1 MTSCRRRDVLCINLR
16 YAWANVP
23 TPGEVISPGTIKQ
36 IRGQGMPSYRHH
48 DMGNLYI
55 HFDVKFPEDN
65 FNTPE
70 KLMLLE
76 EILPPRAIPEH
87 NPDAMVED
95 VVLEPVDAR
104 DQARAQQLGG
114 HGHMHDEDDDM
125 HGGGGERVQC
135 ASQ

>member
-1 MTSCRRRDVLCINLR
+1 
-16 YAWANVP
+16 
-23 TPGEVISPGTIKQ
+23 
-36 IRGQGMPSYRHH
+36 MPSYRHH

-55 HFDVKFPEDN
+55 HFDVEFPPDN

-70 KLMLLE
+70 KLKLLE
-76 EILPPRAIPEH
+76 DVLPPRNVPEI

-104 DQARAQQLGG
+104 EQARAQQQTGG
-114 HGHMHDEDDDM
+114 AAHAHAHEMDEDEEM
-125 HGGGGERVQC
+125 HGGGGGERVQC

>member
-1 MTSCRRRDVLCINLR
+1 
-16 YAWANVP
+16 
-23 TPGEVISPGTIKQ
+23 
-36 IRGQGMPSYRHH
+36 MPSYRHH

-55 HFDVKFPEDN
+55 HFDVKFPDDN

-70 KLMLLE
+70 KIALLE
-76 EILPPRAIPEH
+76 NILPSREIPQL

-104 DQARAQQLGG
+104 EQARAQQGG
-114 HGHMHDEDDDM
+114 ATGMDEEDEM
-125 HGGGGERVQC
+125 HGAGGERVQC

>member
-1 MTSCRRRDVLCINLR
+1 
-16 YAWANVP
+16 
-23 TPGEVISPGTIKQ
+23 
-36 IRGQGMPSYRHH
+36 MPSYRHH

-70 KLMLLE
+70 KIALLE
-76 EILPPRAIPEH
+76 EILPPRNVPELS
-87 NPDAMVED
+87 PDAMVDD
-95 VVLEPVDAR
+95 VVLMPVDENE
-104 DQARAQQLGG
+104 QARAQQAGG
-114 HGHMHDEDDDM
+114 HMDDDDEM